1 MNLKFD
7 HITTQVRVD
16 SRDDAIRA
24 AAAPLLAAGKITPD
38 YIDAV
43 IDRENEFP
51 TGLPAALGVAIPHA
65 DPEQVLEEGISI
77 VTLENPVIFHGMG
90 APEEKIE
97 VYLLFFLA
105 IKDGASQVE
114 ILQQIVSIIQ
124 DEMVLHKIKDAK
136 STEKVYNLLNEL
148 RHEEERKFDL

>member
-65 DPEQVLEEGISI
+65 DPEHVLEEGISI